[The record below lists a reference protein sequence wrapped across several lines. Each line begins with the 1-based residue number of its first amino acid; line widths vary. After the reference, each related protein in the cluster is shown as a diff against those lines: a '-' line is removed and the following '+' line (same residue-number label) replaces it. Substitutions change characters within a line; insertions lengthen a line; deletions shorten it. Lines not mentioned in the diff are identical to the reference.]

1 MSGTQTDLAPR
12 RRAGGQHAPPPG
24 GKTAEDENFPVASRF
39 LPQETRSAVMRF
51 YLFARAADDIADS
64 PDLAPDGK
72 LSLLGALD
80 ELLAGRTPS
89 AAPDHPAVEPA
100 IRLREDLVRRDVPVH
115 HARHLLQA
123 FMMDA
128 TKTRYDTWSDLLLYC
143 NFSAAPVGRFL
154 LDLHGEDRSAKP
166 ASDALC
172 NAHQILNHVQDS
184 KADFLRLDR
193 VYLPQR
199 WLQEAGTSVEALRE
213 NRTSPALRGVLD
225 RALDGVEG
233 LMTCARPL
241 ARRLRS
247 RGLRI
252 QAEATIAMADDMLRL
267 LRRADPLAR
276 HLELS
281 AARKLWCATRGVARG
296 WRSPA

>member
-1 MSGTQTDLAPR
+1 MSGTQTDVAPPT
-12 RRAGGQHAPPPG
+12 RRAGDHAPPPG

-39 LPQETRSAVMRF
+39 LPRETRSAVVHF
-51 YLFARAADDIADS
+51 YRFARAADDIADS
-64 PDLAPDGK
+64 PDLGAQEK
-72 LSLLGALD
+72 LSLLSMLD
-80 ELLAGRTPS
+80 ELLAGRAP
-89 AAPDHPAVEPA
+89 AAVPDHPAVEPA
-100 IRLREDLVRRDVPVH
+100 IRLREDLSRREVPVD

-172 NAHQILNHVQDS
+172 NAHQILNHVQDC
-184 KADFLRLDR
+184 KADYLRLDR

-199 WLQEAGTSVEALRE
+199 WLQQAGTGVEALRDD
-213 NRTSPALRGVLD
+213 RTSPALRGVLD

-241 ARRLRS
+241 ARGLRS

-252 QAEATIAMADDMLRL
+252 QAEATIAMADEMLRL
-267 LRRADPLAR
+267 LRRGDPLAR

-281 AARKLWCATRGVARG
+281 TARKLWCATRGVTRG